1 MTLETVNIYLFVS
14 AALLAVIS
22 VVVIFKVLSN
32 RLKDNPETYNQVQKN
47 LFIGVAMS
55 KIVPVIILIFAILR
69 MPSGVAIDRL
79 LIPWALIILVVV
91 VSFIYISGQKKL
103 NLNPHAQRAVNT
115 LVTITRPHLFSIPVM
130 AIVFLFLMTL

>member
-22 VVVIFKVLSN
+22 VAVIFKVLSN
-32 RLKDNPETYNQVQKN
+32 RLKGNPESYNQIQKN

-79 LIPWALIILVVV
+79 FIPWALIIVVV
-91 VSFIYISGQKKL
+91 ATSFFYISGQRKL
-103 NLNPHAQRAVNT
+103 NLEPHAQRAVNT
-115 LVTITRPHLFSIPVM
+115 LVMVTRPHLFSIPVM
-130 AIVFLFLMTL
+130 AIVFLYLMTL